1 MAENSEILHRL
12 FSLEGKVALVTGA
25 SGGIGRV
32 LAAGLAEAG
41 AAVAVH
47 GRKVAEVEKS
57 CAQVEAAGR
66 QALPLVAE
74 LSEPGTVRRL
84 VDETCARLGG
94 LDILINCAA
103 TNRRKPIA
111 EVTEDDYD
119 FIMNVNLKS
128 IYFLTQ
134 AAYPVMCE
142 QGGGKVI
149 HIGSINVQYALDT
162 VSVYGASKGGVHQLT
177 KIMAVEWAPDNIQVN
192 CIVPGFIYT
201 PLSAPLWADP
211 QKSHWF
217 RSRLPTRRPGQPEEL
232 VGLTIFLASH
242 ASDYITGQCLRL
254 TAALRQGG
262 RGRVMS
268 WSEAADQR

>member
-1 MAENSEILHRL
+1 MAENSGILHRL

-25 SGGIGRV
+25 SGGIGRA

-47 GRKVAEVEKS
+47 GRKVDEVNKS
-57 CAQVEAAGR
+57 CEQVEAAGR
-66 QALPLVAE
+66 RSLPLVAE
-74 LSEPGTVRRL
+74 LSERGAVQRL
-84 VDETCARLGG
+84 VDETCAHLGR

-128 IYFLTQ
+128 LYFLTQ
-134 AAYPVMCE
+134 AAYPVMRE

-149 HIGSINVQYALDT
+149 HVGSINVQYALDT

-217 RSRLPTRRPGQPEEL
+217 RARLPTRRPGQPEEL
-232 VGLTIFLASH
+232 VGLALFLASH
-242 ASDYITGQCLRL
+242 ASDYITGQCFTIDGGF
-254 TAALRQGG
+254 TAGG
-262 RGRVMS
+262 S
-268 WSEAADQR
+268 WTRDELV